1 MLEKKLRKLL
11 DDQVKVIFA
20 QVTQLLEGRS
30 TVVELKDPMVH
41 TETRGRP
48 PGSRNLPKTAQ
59 NETCPSS
66 IMLKRQI
73 INTKGNVGAAVNQVT
88 TNELASFESNKRLK
102 TNMHTFKANHNTLML
117 ISYRLSYFLLPCV
130 YVFFTLG
137 HGGAKWTPPSLQN
150 TL

>member
-1 MLEKKLRKLL
+1 M
-11 DDQVKVIFA
+11 
-20 QVTQLLEGRS
+20 
-30 TVVELKDPMVH
+30 VELKDPMVH

-48 PGSRNLPKTAQ
+48 PGSRNLSKSSTKRDLS
-59 NETCPSS
+59 NS

-102 TNMHTFKANHNTLML
+102 TNMHTFIANHNTLML

-137 HGGAKWTPPSLQN
+137 HGGEKWTPPSLQN

>member
-48 PGSRNLPKTAQ
+48 PGSRNLPKISTKRDLSKL
-59 NETCPSS
+59 EHVE
-66 IMLKRQI
+66 RQI
-73 INTKGNVGAAVNQVT
+73 INTKGNVGAAINQVT

-137 HGGAKWTPPSLQN
+137 HGGAKWNSPSLQN
-150 TL
+150 T